1 MTADPLFTIRSG
13 RPTDQEIAA
22 LTVALLTRLHRS
34 AADPSAVA
42 DWAQRLTPDVPA
54 VAGLADWPGPD
65 RPAATVWGRRPDA
78 GPARGGWGN
87 PSAADTPPETGWGS
101 LPDPQTPPTPE
112 QPGTSGRHQGPSSKV
127 TGCGSRWG

>member
-13 RPTDQEIAA
+13 RPTEQEIAA

-42 DWAQRLTPDVPA
+42 DWAQRTPDVPV

-65 RPAATVWGRRPDA
+65 RPATTVWGRRSGGPDA
-78 GPARGGWGN
+78 GPAGSGWGE
-87 PSAADTPPETGWGS
+87 PAGADVPPETGWGS
-101 LPDPQTPPTPE
+101 RPVPDQPPGGPEHRATAGRPALP
-112 QPGTSGRHQGPSSKV
+112 
-127 TGCGSRWG
+127 

>member
-1 MTADPLFTIRSG
+1 MTRDPLFTIRSG
-13 RPTDQEIAA
+13 RPTEQEIAA

-65 RPAATVWGRRPDA
+65 RPATTVWGRRSGA
-78 GPARGGWGN
+78 GARPAVSGWGD
-87 PSAADTPPETGWGS
+87 PSGADAPPETGWGS
-101 LPDPQTPPTPE
+101 R
-112 QPGTSGRHQGPSSKV
+112 PGTEPPGTEPPGTAGWPDLP
-127 TGCGSRWG
+127 